1 MSELPTPEQMNA
13 LLAADLIEVRA
24 AWGKRREAE
33 SQLSRLAKYRTMT
46 PGMKDDQKRWLKQLV
61 SANAVIDRILGA

>member
-1 MSELPTPEQMNA
+1 MSELPTQGQIN
-13 LLAADLIEVRA
+13 DLKAGQLDEVRA

-33 SQLSRLAKYRTMT
+33 SQLSRLAKYKSMS

>member
-1 MSELPTPEQMNA
+1 MSELPTQGQIN
-13 LLAADLIEVRA
+13 DLKAGQLDEVRA
-24 AWGKRREAE
+24 AWGLRLAAE
-33 SQLSRLAKYRTMT
+33 SQLSRLAKYKSMS

>member
-1 MSELPTPEQMNA
+1 METPTQGQIN
-13 LLAADLIEVRA
+13 DLKAGQLDEVRV
-24 AWGKRREAE
+24 AWAKRREAE
-33 SQLSRLAKYRTMT
+33 SQLARLAKYRTLT